1 MKTGIVFPG
10 AKGRTRHV
18 GQVRQDI
25 SVANA
30 DDVRRARRG
39 ELRTDQIRRVDL
51 SSVLVDTGAN
61 SLCLPSSVIAAL
73 GLDLIREVQ
82 VETAAG
88 ISTAHLYGDVSLSIE
103 GRSAP
108 FECLELAGDMALL
121 GVLPLETLGA
131 ELDLQNNRLVL
142 LPEEG
147 HDTFHTAI

>member
-1 MKTGIVFPG
+1 
-10 AKGRTRHV
+10 
-18 GQVRQDI
+18 

-39 ELRTDQIRRVDL
+39 DLPADQVRRVEL
-51 SSVLVDTGAN
+51 PSVLVDTGAN
-61 SLCLPSSVIAAL
+61 SLCLPSAVIALL

-88 ISTAHLYGDVSLSIE
+88 MSTARLFGDVSLSIQ

-108 FECLELAGDMALL
+108 FECLELPGDMALL

-131 ELDLQNNRLVL
+131 ELDLQNNRLTL
-142 LPEEG
+142 LPEHG
-147 HDTFHTAI
+147 RDTFHTAI